1 MIYDKIK
8 LNKKLPFHMPG
19 HKRNTQMLGDNLP
32 YELDITEI
40 EGFDNLHS
48 PCGILLEL
56 NNRLNNLY
64 GAEHSYAL
72 VNGSTV
78 GILAAVNSIV
88 SEGDTVLMARNCHKS
103 VYNAVEIAK
112 AKAEYILP
120 AYDEFCIAKGITAEQ
135 VKSKL
140 NEKIKLVIIT
150 SPTYEGV
157 ESEVDAICGA
167 AHKYNIPVLIDAAHG
182 AHLFDSYHNAD
193 IVIRSLHK
201 TLPAL
206 TQCAAANIYGDLVDY
221 KQFKIKLSMFETS
234 SPSYVLLSSIEKC
247 IEFINIEKFD
257 EYYKRLNNFYNI
269 NLNNLKLLIYDDMC
283 KIVVF
288 TGFTSIS
295 GYELADMLR
304 DNNIEP
310 EMATEDYIIALSS
323 VCDGEENL
331 NELKRVLIKID
342 NKLGKIDYTPNIISH
357 LPHKYCNSFEIKD
370 TELFDLNDCI
380 GKVSAEY
387 IWAYPPGIPIIVPGE
402 VIDKGIVEY
411 ITSNKQT
418 DFQSTYGLLPQKIY
432 CKMV

>member
-8 LNKKLPFHMPG
+8 SNKNLPFHMPG
-19 HKRNTQMLGDNLP
+19 HKRNTQMLDDNLP

-120 AYDEFCIAKGITAEQ
+120 DYDEFGIAKGITAEQ

-140 NEKIKLVIIT
+140 NENIKLVIIT

-157 ESEVDAICGA
+157 ESEVDAICNA
-167 AHKYNIPVLIDAAHG
+167 AHKYDIPVLIDAAHG

-193 IVIRSLHK
+193 IVIHSLHK

-206 TQCAAANIYGDLVDY
+206 TQCAAANIYGNLVDF
-221 KQFKIKLSMFETS
+221 KQFEIKLSMFETS

-247 IEFINIEKFD
+247 IEFINDEKFD
-257 EYYKRLNNFYNI
+257 EYYKRLNVFYNI

-283 KIVVF
+283 KIIVF
-288 TGFTSIS
+288 TGCISIS

-323 VCDGEENL
+323 VCDSEENL

-342 NKLGKIDYTPNIISH
+342 NTLCKGDYTSNTISH
-357 LPHKYCNSFEIKD
+357 LPTKEYNSFDIKD
-370 TELFDLNDCI
+370 IEAFDLNDCI
-380 GKVSAEY
+380 SKVSAEY

-402 VIDKGIVEY
+402 GIDKGIIEY

-432 CKMV
+432 CKKV